1 MAALALGALLGVALF
16 GAGLWLKSVHEAGM
30 RRERDPARRD
40 QSLVARMDAIH
51 LARAT
56 LVGGRFNPAADRRFN
71 YARADR
77 DYESAFREAGVGA
90 IGDDTAGVA
99 RRIAAST
106 VREPL
111 LAALADWSACATLE
125 SRRAWVLEVARRV
138 DPEPWRDRA
147 RDPVVWADRTALATT
162 ARTAPLS
169 AQPVPFL
176 VALGERL
183 WDLGGDGADF
193 LARVHQAH
201 PDDFWAAL
209 TLARALQEG
218 ADRKAAAAAYRR
230 ALELR
235 GDCAAVYNNLGNMST
250 SMGRW
255 DEAAD
260 YFRKSLEI
268 DPNFAPAHN
277 NLGLALKAQ
286 GKWSEADQQFRDA
299 IRFGPEL
306 APPHDNLGEI
316 RAFTGGLDEAI
327 AEYRQALRIDPEFGR
342 AEYMLGVALAAR
354 GRLDE
359 ANDRDQRAVRDDP
372 VRAEAQKK
380 TRLMAVTQ
388 GIINYQRALGIDPNA
403 TLSRASLGL
412 APGDAD
418 RLNEAIGH
426 YETAVRIEPWLW
438 MAHAARGQALLALG
452 RFREAAAATRRC
464 LDRLPQGHERRSNV
478 LAQLGR
484 CERLIALQD
493 RLSAVLEG
501 KDKPA
506 DAAETFEFAELCGL
520 QGQMVAAARLYA
532 EALGA
537 SPRLAGDLLT
547 EHRYRAACAA
557 AMAGCGRGGDGAGL
571 SEAERARWRQRAREW
586 LRAEV
591 ALWTRVLD
599 GGPPADRLL
608 VAQKLA
614 RLWADPQLDGLL
626 DHEAMDRLPPA
637 ERQECR
643 ALRDAIDILIRRAE
657 TIN

>member
-1 MAALALGALLGVALF
+1 M
-16 GAGLWLKSVHEAGM
+16 
-30 RRERDPARRD
+30 
-40 QSLVARMDAIH
+40 
-51 LARAT
+51 
-56 LVGGRFNPAADRRFN
+56 
-71 YARADR
+71 
-77 DYESAFREAGVGA
+77 
-90 IGDDTAGVA
+90 
-99 RRIAAST
+99 
-106 VREPL
+106 
-111 LAALADWSACATLE
+111 
-125 SRRAWVLEVARRV
+125 
-138 DPEPWRDRA
+138 
-147 RDPVVWADRTALATT
+147 
-162 ARTAPLS
+162 
-169 AQPVPFL
+169 
-176 VALGERL
+176 
-183 WDLGGDGADF
+183 
-193 LARVHQAH
+193 HQAH

-235 GDCAAVYNNLGNMST
+235 GDSAAVYNNLGNMST
-250 SMGRW
+250 SMGRL

-277 NLGLALKAQ
+277 NLGLALKGQ

-380 TRLMAVTQ
+380 TRRYGGGPGDHQLPARPSGLT
-388 GIINYQRALGIDPNA
+388 RTL
-403 TLSRASLGL
+403 TLSRDSLGL

-438 MAHAARGQALLALG
+438 MAHAARGQALVALG

-478 LAQLGR
+478 LAQLRR

-506 DAAETFEFAELCGL
+506 DASETLEFAELCGIL
-520 QGQMVAAARLYA
+520 GQPVAAARLYA
-532 EALGA
+532 EAFGA
-537 SPRLAGDLLT
+537 SPRLAEDLHAD
-547 EHRYRAACAA
+547 HRYRAACAA
-557 AMAGCGRGGDGAGL
+557 TLAGCGRGADGAGL
-571 SEAERARWRQRAREW
+571 SEAERARWRKRAREW

-591 ALWTRVLD
+591 TLWTSVLD
-599 GGPPADRLL
+599 GGPHADRFL

-614 RLWADPQLDGLL
+614 HLWADPQLAGLL
-626 DHEAMDRLPPA
+626 DHEALDRLPPA